1 MSHHYPRA
9 VRGASTMSV
18 AVALLA
24 LSAAVCPAWSQST
37 PVTATG
43 TAADREAVRRAALD
57 YVEGFYEGDSTKFL
71 RSIRP
76 DVFKYGFWRQRDS
89 TSYAGERMNWPEF
102 LDYARQVKQNN
113 RPAPATAPKKVEVF
127 EVQNQTAV
135 AKVTAFWGT
144 DYLLLGKY
152 DGKWMI
158 SSIIWQSPP
167 RNDSARP
174 GGA

>member
-1 MSHHYPRA
+1 MPHHDPRA
-9 VRGASTMSV
+9 ARRASSMSV
-18 AVALLA
+18 ALAALV
-24 LSAAVCPAWSQST
+24 LSAAACPAWSQGT

-43 TAADREAVRRAALD
+43 TAADREAVRRAVLD
-57 YVEGFYEGDSTKFL
+57 YVEGFYEGDSTRFL

-89 TSYAGERMNWPEF
+89 TSYAGERMAWSEF
-102 LDYARQVKQNN
+102 FDYARRVKQNN

-127 EVQNQTAV
+127 EVQNQTAS

-158 SSIIWQSPP
+158 SSVMWQSPP
-167 RNDSARP
+167 RTDSTRK
-174 GGA
+174 GDE